1 MIPFTTHQLFYTTIY
16 HTTPNRGLNNAV
28 RKVSQSEKFY
38 SDDDDVDDVDDDDDD
53 DDIGVGGGN
62 CLPCLL
68 PAFAA
73 QTLTDCQCMRC
84 NCCP

>member
-38 SDDDDVDDVDDDDDD
+38 SDDDDDDDDDD
-53 DDIGVGGGN
+53 NNEMNHV
-62 CLPCLL
+62 
-68 PAFAA
+68 F
-73 QTLTDCQCMRC
+73 
-84 NCCP
+84 